1 LIREVNKV
9 QVDLTNGVNKV
20 LADLISEVNKVQVDL
35 TNGVNKVLVD
45 LTNGVNKVLVD
56 LISEVFQLQAL
67 GRRGH
72 PAGIGG
78 SMERIATKMTLN
90 MTVGGETVWTMEH
103 HKDNSRAIK
112 DQEEG
117 LPHGSTILKTI
128 KVKKETRPL

>member
-1 LIREVNKV
+1 MINEINSGAVDLIKEVNKV
-9 QVDLTNGVNKV
+9 LVDLTNGVNKA
-20 LADLISEVNKVQVDL
+20 LVDL

-45 LTNGVNKVLVD
+45 LT
-56 LISEVFQLQAL
+56 SEVFQLQVL

-72 PAGIGG
+72 TVGIGVN
-78 SMERIATKMTLN
+78 MEAIATKMTLN

-103 HKDNSRAIK
+103 HKDNFRAIK

>member
-1 LIREVNKV
+1 LIKEVNKV
-9 QVDLTNGVNKV
+9 L
-20 LADLISEVNKVQVDL
+20 VDL

-45 LTNGVNKVLVD
+45 LTNGVNKALVDLTNGVNKVLVD
-56 LISEVFQLQAL
+56 LTSEVFQLQVL

-72 PAGIGG
+72 TVGIGVN
-78 SMERIATKMTLN
+78 MEAIATKMTLN

-103 HKDNSRAIK
+103 HKDNFRAIK